1 MLGNKNVFLYF
12 YKIEPSHL
20 SIMKSEALF
29 VLLLLAL
36 SIPAHAQRQV
46 TIDPQS
52 KVYEGGFF
60 RVNLGLS
67 PGSGNY
73 TIDGYSLYSQAA
85 VTPLYFDANFGKR
98 VSRSLAFYFKM
109 YGNVLLKETSY
120 FSTFSQAGMGVGS
133 NIYIKSSNYYIA
145 PEISLAILDFYY
157 YNSFDNFYVEN
168 DAGDLGVDITIKSGK
183 DWHLFGSTFVGTQVF
198 LTYYKTNYIED
209 ETIVAGGTGFHY
221 GVALSLKFGK

>member
-1 MLGNKNVFLYF
+1 
-12 YKIEPSHL
+12 
-20 SIMKSEALF
+20 MKSEALF